1 MQLTVIWMLIQL
13 GAMILSF
20 LGPDIPSTS
29 LHSSKTDKGEY
40 EEELHITSLQ
50 SLHVPDF
57 QVQSNLYFKQ
67 ILVRR
72 PAWEVQGL
80 LYCKCMWV
88 VTVDLEQLFCIFHTS
103 EICQ

>member
-1 MQLTVIWMLIQL
+1 MLIQL

-40 EEELHITSLQ
+40 EEEVHVTSLQ

-57 QVQSNLYFKQ
+57 QVQSNFVLQ
-67 ILVRR
+67 ANLSEETGMRST
-72 PAWEVQGL
+72 
-80 LYCKCMWV
+80 LYCKCM
-88 VTVDLEQLFCIFHTS
+88 
-103 EICQ
+103 